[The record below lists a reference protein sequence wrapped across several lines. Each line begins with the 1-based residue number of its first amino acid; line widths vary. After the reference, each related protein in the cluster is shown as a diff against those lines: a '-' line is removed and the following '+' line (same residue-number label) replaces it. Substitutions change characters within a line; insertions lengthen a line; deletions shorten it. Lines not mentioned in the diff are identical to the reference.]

1 MPLSPNADFFLAVAE
16 ETRDSLSD
24 SAFTGEFEKLLTLN
38 DTNSIWKTDTQ
49 AIVWVNKGVS
59 YKGDKK
65 NAQQVVCGFVVASR
79 MVKFNYILHN
89 VLKNIEKLVWVYWN
103 ICNYE

>member
-1 MPLSPNADFFLAVAE
+1 MSLPPNADFFLAVAE

-24 SAFTGEFEKLLTLN
+24 SAFTGEFEKVLTLN
-38 DTNSIWKTDTQ
+38 DTNSIWKTDTL

-65 NAQQVVCGFVVASR
+65 KKGTASGLWIR
-79 MVKFNYILHN
+79 SRISNGKV
-89 VLKNIEKLVWVYWN
+89 
-103 ICNYE
+103 